1 MKQSMTLMNKNTPV
15 MEFTGELKYYTKED
29 FDVVAKSLE
38 KEGYTIAYQF
48 DNAGI
53 VLKEVDALESENSE
67 S

>member
-1 MKQSMTLMNKNTPV
+1 M
-15 MEFTGELKYYTKED
+15 LKMFANIYSNTKED
-29 FDVVAKSLE
+29 FEVVAKSLE

-48 DNAGI
+48 DNAGV

>member
-1 MKQSMTLMNKNTPV
+1 M
-15 MEFTGELKYYTKED
+15 LKMFANIYSYTKED

-48 DNAGI
+48 DNAGV

>member
-1 MKQSMTLMNKNTPV
+1 M
-15 MEFTGELKYYTKED
+15 LKMFANIYSNTKED

-38 KEGYTIAYQF
+38 KDGYTIAYQF